1 LQPFPF
7 WVKAC
12 NGRRSADVWDS
23 AEKLNKMEQGRHADD
38 ETSGYVVRVLMGNA
52 NPKLG
57 RDIAEAL
64 GERLSDCEIAKF
76 ADGEINMQIKEN
88 IRGADVYVIQGTSPP
103 VNDNLMEL
111 LLLLQTIKLSSA
123 KRITAF
129 IPYYGYGRQDRKTRP
144 RVPIS
149 ASAVAQLIE
158 AMGADRVVTVDL
170 HCGQIQ
176 GFFHHTP
183 VDNLFAESEFIDTLR
198 SKYPDPSDVVIVS
211 PDAGG
216 VMRARRMADTLH
228 VENVATIL
236 KRRGKANVVDSMQI
250 VGSVAG
256 KRCVI
261 VDDIIDT
268 AGTLCKAAE
277 LLKDNGATDVIA
289 CATHGVFSDCA
300 MDRLN
305 ASCLSA
311 VYVSD
316 SIPQEHNKQR
326 CDRLHVLSIAPLL
339 ARAIRRVHD
348 EKSLSVLFPH
358 T

>member
-1 LQPFPF
+1 MEGTEGG
-7 WVKAC
+7 AG
-12 NGRRSADVWDS
+12 GRAQ
-23 AEKLNKMEQGRHADD
+23 KDD
-38 ETSGYVVRVLMGNA
+38 EASGYVVKALMGNA

-57 RDIAEAL
+57 RDISAAL
-64 GERLSDCEIAKF
+64 GVRLCDCDVGKF

-88 IRGADVYVIQGTSPP
+88 IRGADVFVIQGTSPP

-123 KRITAF
+123 KRITAV
-129 IPYYGYGRQDRKTRP
+129 IPYYGYARQDRKTRP

-158 AMGADRVVTVDL
+158 TMGADRVVTVDL

-183 VDNLFAESEFIDTLR
+183 VDNLFAEGEFIETLCA
-198 SKYPDPSDVVIVS
+198 KYPDPTEVVIVS

-216 VMRARRMADTLH
+216 VMRARRIADKLH

-236 KRRGKANVVDSMQI
+236 KRRAQANVVEAMQI
-250 VGSVAG
+250 VGSVEG
-256 KRCVI
+256 KKCVI

-268 AGTLCKAAE
+268 AGTLCTAAD
-277 LLKDNGATDVIA
+277 LLRENGAIDIIA
-289 CATHGVFSDCA
+289 CATHGVFSDAA

-305 ASCLSA
+305 TSCLTE
-311 VYVSD
+311 VYVTD
-316 SIPQEHNKQR
+316 SIPQEHNTAR
-326 CDRLHVLSIAPLL
+326 CDRLRVLSIAPLL
-339 ARAIRRVHD
+339 ARAIRRIHE
-348 EKSLSVLFPH
+348 EKSLSVLFGN
-358 T
+358 TL

>member
-1 LQPFPF
+1 
-7 WVKAC
+7 
-12 NGRRSADVWDS
+12 
-23 AEKLNKMEQGRHADD
+23 MERPGDD
-38 ETSGYVVRVLMGNA
+38 EASGYVIKALMGNA

-57 RDIAEAL
+57 KDISEAL
-64 GERLSDCEIAKF
+64 GVRLCDCEVAKF

-88 IRGADVYVIQGTSPP
+88 IRGADVFVIQGTSPP

-123 KRITAF
+123 KRITAV
-129 IPYYGYGRQDRKTRP
+129 IPYYGYARQDRKTRP

-176 GFFHHTP
+176 GFFHQTP
-183 VDNLFAESEFIDTLR
+183 VDNLFAEGEFIDTLR
-198 SKYPDPSDVVIVS
+198 QKYKEPADVVIVS

-216 VMRARRMADTLH
+216 VLRARRVADKLH
-228 VENVATIL
+228 AENVATIL
-236 KRRGKANVVDSMQI
+236 KRRGQANVVDSMQI
-250 VGSVAG
+250 VGSVEG
-256 KRCVI
+256 KKCVI

-277 LLKDNGATDVIA
+277 LLKENGATDVIA
-289 CATHGVFSDCA
+289 CATHGVFSGAA

-305 ASCLSA
+305 ASCLTE
-311 VYVSD
+311 VYVTD
-316 SIPQEHNKQR
+316 SIPQEHNVAVCEKLR
-326 CDRLHVLSIAPLL
+326 VLSIAPLL
-339 ARAIRRVHD
+339 ARAIRRIHE
-348 EKSLSVLFPH
+348 EKSLSVLFGN
-358 T
+358 TL

>member
-1 LQPFPF
+1 MVALECGVSEDKRK
-7 WVKAC
+7 WEEEKKE
-12 NGRRSADVWDS
+12 R
-23 AEKLNKMEQGRHADD
+23 AEPAMEVVHADD
-38 ETSGYVVRVLMGNA
+38 VTSGYVIRALMGNA

-57 RDIAEAL
+57 KDISAAL
-64 GERLSDCEIAKF
+64 GESLCDCEIAKF

-88 IRGADVYVIQGTSPP
+88 IRGADVFVIQGTSPP

-123 KRITAF
+123 KRITAV
-129 IPYYGYGRQDRKTRP
+129 IPYYGYARQDRKTRP

-183 VDNLFAESEFIDTLR
+183 VDNLFAESEFIETLKT
-198 SKYPDPSDVVIVS
+198 KYPEPADVVIVS

-216 VMRARRMADTLH
+216 VMRARRVADDLH
-228 VENVATIL
+228 AENVATIL

-256 KRCVI
+256 KKCVI

-277 LLKDNGATDVIA
+277 LLKDNGATDIIA
-289 CATHGVFSDCA
+289 CATHGVFSDIA

-305 ASCLSA
+305 ASCLTA
-311 VYVSD
+311 IYVTD
-316 SIPQEHNKQR
+316 SIPQEHNQER
-326 CDRLHVLSIAPLL
+326 CKKLHVLSIAPLL
-339 ARAIRRVHD
+339 ARAIRRIHE

>member
-1 LQPFPF
+1 
-7 WVKAC
+7 
-12 NGRRSADVWDS
+12 
-23 AEKLNKMEQGRHADD
+23 MEQGRHADD

-88 IRGADVYVIQGTSPP
+88 IRGADVY
-103 VNDNLMEL
+103 
-111 LLLLQTIKLSSA
+111 TIKLSSA
-123 KRITAF
+123 KRITAV